1 MTEVLGTIY
10 AALPGHADHAQR
22 VQSLKGQRA
31 ARLTNNQSSHEQDK
45 VIVASILQAGPKSNL
60 EPIFEEMRAGDA
72 KRASLEREVN
82 LIERAV
88 KSAEHELEQFRKSC
102 ISDVVAAIGEQLT
115 ITSKRL
121 ASLGDIPAN
130 AEQAIVA
137 GGTAV
142 EAWKESQKLAA
153 DIDGLVSAYMRAARP
168 FIQSGAAPGLAT
180 GALIR
185 DPAAVM
191 PRLIE
196 ERRSSASVIAR
207 LGRHGQPLAHWLNT
221 VKDTPFKGEVRGSIT
236 PADADKV
243 AWYAYL
249 AAEDQFTA
257 RTPDEATAVYTAA
270 MNAVKTPGATPS
282 AILTGWDDIATY
294 AGLIRDEETVLHA
307 QDAMRDAQNKPRR
320 NRGSSVV
327 LLPNY

>member
-1 MTEVLGTIY
+1 MTDVLETIY
-10 AALPGHADHAQR
+10 AAIPGHADHAQR
-22 VQSLKGQRA
+22 VQSLKGQRS

-45 VIVASILQAGPKSNL
+45 VIVASILQTARRMGDL
-60 EPIFEEMRAGDA
+60 EPIFDEMRAGDA

-82 LIERAV
+82 LIDRAV
-88 KSAEHELEQFRKSC
+88 KGAEHELEQFRKSH
-102 ISDVVAAIGEQLT
+102 ISDVVAAIGKQLK
-115 ITSKRL
+115 ITSKHL

-130 AEQAIVA
+130 AEQAIGMDKV
-137 GGTAV
+137 G
-142 EAWKESQKLAA
+142 AWKESQKLAA
-153 DIDGLVSAYMRAARP
+153 DIDGLVSAYTRAARP
-168 FIQSGAAPGLAT
+168 FIEAGTAPGLTT

-196 ERRSSASVIAR
+196 ERRSSASVMAR
-207 LGRHGQPLAHWLNT
+207 LGRHGQPLADWLGT

-257 RTPDEATAVYTAA
+257 RTPDEAVAVHTAA
-270 MNAVKTPGATPS
+270 LNAVKTPGATSS
-282 AILTGWDDIATY
+282 AILRGWDDIATY

-307 QDAMRDAQNKPRR
+307 QNAMRDAQNKPRR
-320 NRGSSVV
+320 NRAQSVV
-327 LLPNY
+327 LLPN